1 MATQTTRV
9 LPDRTDPETLGFA
22 SRAVQIGTGSDPTG
36 SIPAAVHLTTAYN
49 FRDAEHARRLF
60 ALEEEGYIYTRIM
73 NPTQAAF
80 EERVAS
86 LEGGIGALA
95 VASGQAAITLTV
107 LGLCSEGDELLSTA
121 SLYGGTQNL
130 FEHTLARQ
138 GIHVSFLKHPTAESV
153 AAAIGP
159 RTKGVYLEI
168 IGNPR
173 LDVPDLTAIADVAH
187 ARGVPLIVD
196 STFATPYLCRPIEH
210 GADLVIHSATKF
222 IGGHGQAIGGVL
234 IDGGH
239 FDWAASGRFP
249 QLTEPDVTYHGV
261 RFTEAGGPAAFIL
274 RTRVTLLR
282 DLGPAISP
290 FNAFQFLTGL
300 ETLAL
305 RMQRVSE
312 TALTVA
318 KALAADPRVTWV
330 RYPLLPG
337 GADETLARRYL
348 PNGAGAILTFGVQG
362 GREAGQIFL
371 DRLRLLRIA
380 ANVGDTR
387 SLAIH
392 PATTTHSQQ
401 SREALEAGG
410 VSEDLVR
417 LSLGLEDPEDI
428 LADLDQALE
437 ASQRSHAG

>member
-1 MATQTTRV
+1 MTTETTRTF
-9 LPDRTDPETLGFA
+9 PDRTDPRTLGFM
-22 SRAVQIGTGSDPTG
+22 SRAVQIGTGDDATG
-36 SIPAAVHLTTAYN
+36 SIPIPVHLTTAYN

-80 EERVAS
+80 EARMTA
-86 LEGGIGALA
+86 LEGGVGALA
-95 VASGQAAITLTV
+95 VSSGQAAITLV
-107 LGLCSEGDELLSTA
+107 ILGLCSEGDEIVSTA

-138 GIHVSFLKHPTAESV
+138 GIHVRFLAHPTPESV
-153 AAAIGP
+153 AQAITP

-173 LDVPDLTAIADVAH
+173 LDVPDLEGIAEVAH
-187 ARGVPLIVD
+187 RAGVPVVVD

-210 GADLVIHSATKF
+210 GADLVVHSATKF

-234 IDGGH
+234 VDGGR

-249 QLTEPDVTYHGV
+249 QLTEPDPTYHGV
-261 RFTEAGGPAAFIL
+261 RYTEAVGPQAFVV

-300 ETLAL
+300 ETLGL
-305 RMQRVSE
+305 RMERSSG

-318 KALAADPRVTWV
+318 KTLAQDPRVAWV

-337 GADETLARRYL
+337 SEDEALAKRYL
-348 PNGAGAILTFGVQG
+348 PRGAGAILTFGVRG
-362 GREAGQIFL
+362 GRAAGQVFL
-371 DRLRLLRIA
+371 DHLRLFRIA

-401 SREALEAGG
+401 SREALEQAG

-417 LSLGLEDPEDI
+417 LSIGLEDPDDI
-428 LADLDQALE
+428 LADLDQALG
-437 ASQRSHAG
+437 AHARGH

>member
-1 MATQTTRV
+1 VTTETTRTAV
-9 LPDRTDPETLGFA
+9 DRSDPQTLGFA
-22 SRAVQIGTGSDPTG
+22 SRAVQIGTGVDPTG
-36 SIPAAVHLTTAYN
+36 SIPVPVHLTTAYN
-49 FRDAEHARRLF
+49 FRDTEHARRLF

-80 EERVAS
+80 EARIAA
-86 LEGGIGALA
+86 LEGGVGALA
-95 VASGQAAITLTV
+95 VSSGQAAITLTV
-107 LGLCSEGDELLSTA
+107 LGLCSAGDEIVSTA

-138 GIHVSFLKHPTAESV
+138 GIRVRFVPDPTPQTV
-153 AAAIGP
+153 AAAITD
-159 RTKGVYLEI
+159 RTRGVYLEV

-173 LDVPDLTAIADVAH
+173 LDVPDLEGIAAVAH
-187 ARGVPLIVD
+187 HAGVPLIVD
-196 STFATPYLCRPIEH
+196 NTFATPYLCRPIEH
-210 GADLVIHSATKF
+210 GADLVVHSATKF
-222 IGGHGQAIGGVL
+222 IGGHGQAIGGV
-234 IDGGH
+234 IVDGGR

-249 QLTEPDVTYHGV
+249 QLTEPDPTYHGV
-261 RFTEAGGPAAFIL
+261 RYTEAVGPAAFIV

-290 FNAFQFLTGL
+290 MNAFLFLTGL

-305 RMQRVSE
+305 RMQRVSAS
-312 TALTVA
+312 ALTVA
-318 KALAADPRVTWV
+318 RTLAEDSRVAWV

-337 GADETLARRYL
+337 GPDEALARRYL
-348 PNGAGAILTFGVQG
+348 PRGAGAILTFGVRG
-362 GREAGQIFL
+362 GRDAGERFL
-371 DRLRLLRIA
+371 NALRLFRIA

-401 SREALEAGG
+401 SRDALEAAG

-417 LSLGLEDPEDI
+417 LSIGLEEPEDL
-428 LADLDQALE
+428 LADLDQAL
-437 ASQRSHAG
+437 AAAVQGR